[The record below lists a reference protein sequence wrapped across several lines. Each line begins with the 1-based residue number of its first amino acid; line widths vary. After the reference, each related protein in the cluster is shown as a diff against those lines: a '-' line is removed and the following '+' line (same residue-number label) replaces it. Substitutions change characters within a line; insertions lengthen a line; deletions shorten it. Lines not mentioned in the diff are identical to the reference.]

1 MKCHEILTVINKINI
16 SSLGGLQSI
25 VKRCADAVLSFDKFF
40 STKTSEVAHCERAT
54 QCNYVLRN

>member
-25 VKRCADAVLSFDKFF
+25 VKRCADAVLSFQYMIEKFCY
-40 STKTSEVAHCERAT
+40 SNESKA
-54 QCNYVLRN
+54 